1 MQFGINWSAFNQSEA
16 SIYGRSFISVS
27 NLYQCKWHYIKK
39 LLLKKN
45 RKEKA
50 HNAKGHRNFKMEI
63 WLPLTDGNLALEPA
77 ATRMNWRQCKRLIE
91 LNVGGISATTP
102 ILNWSQLKQWL
113 YEWYLKSRPHFFL
126 ADVFNQFRFFV
137 QSGESLSFSFY
148 WFCQQDL
155 SWIKDSVLV
164 HKGNSYLIYFP
175 NIYS

>member
-50 HNAKGHRNFKMEI
+50 HNAKGHRNFKMET

-77 ATRMNWRQCKRLIE
+77 ATDVN
-91 LNVGGISATTP
+91 ATTTTTD
-102 ILNWSQLKQWL
+102 N
-113 YEWYLKSRPHFFL
+113 PHFKL
-126 ADVFNQFRFFV
+126 VSVKTVTIQMVPKKSSSFF
-137 QSGESLSFSFY
+137 SRRCL
-148 WFCQQDL
+148 
-155 SWIKDSVLV
+155 
-164 HKGNSYLIYFP
+164 
-175 NIYS
+175 